1 MINFFADLLHFAS
14 TSTGR
19 LVTMD
24 RRRGN
29 LLWENDLE
37 SPIVAAFVLDA
48 EGLLVVGFTSLANHT
63 LNYLTT
69 ELLTHDGSM
78 QGSQQHRMKL

>member
-1 MINFFADLLHFAS
+1 MIFFPDLIHFAS

-29 LLWENDLE
+29 LLWDYDLE
-37 SPIVAAFVLDA
+37 SPVVAAYVLDS

-69 ELLTHDGSM
+69 ELLSHDGSV
-78 QGSQQHRMKL
+78 QGSQQQRMKL